1 MASSSHGDE
10 SRITGQEMGDR
21 GKTGA
26 ELIREL
32 VRARRR
38 IVEIGHEDETRI
50 PANEPEESWN
60 GE

>member
-1 MASSSHGDE
+1 
-10 SRITGQEMGDR
+10 MGDR